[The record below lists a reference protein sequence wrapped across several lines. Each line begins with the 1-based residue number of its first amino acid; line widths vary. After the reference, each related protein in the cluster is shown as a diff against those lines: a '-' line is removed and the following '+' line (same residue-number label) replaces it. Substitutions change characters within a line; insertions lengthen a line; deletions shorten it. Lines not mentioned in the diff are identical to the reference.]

1 MLNNEPLERRTHDE
15 TSGDL
20 MLIKTAFDSV
30 IKMSKLLNKDP
41 EFAAKLEEQLQQLSP
56 PIKIGAGGQ
65 IQEWANPY
73 WEQPGQRHMTHL
85 ICLYPFNMISPVTTP
100 EYARAAMK
108 SLDTRG
114 YGNTTSWSHGWRSCL
129 AARLFNG
136 DIAIKQLYHQM
147 YNHVPSEGDNLFTIH
162 NLIVNDGNLSA
173 AAGIVEML
181 MQSHAGF
188 IHLLP
193 ALPKLLPE
201 GEVRGLKA
209 RGDNTVDMQWKDGA
223 LVSARIH
230 SGQGGTCRVLYGH
243 QMLELK
249 IGAGKSVRLT
259 LADFAKGKTID
270 YEKPQTKGT
279 IQAIK
284 VK

>member
-1 MLNNEPLERRTHDE
+1 
-15 TSGDL
+15 
-20 MLIKTAFDSV
+20 
-30 IKMSKLLNKDP
+30 MSHLL
-41 EFAAKLEEQLQQLSP
+41 
-56 PIKIGAGGQ
+56 G
-65 IQEWANPY
+65 
-73 WEQPGQRHMTHL
+73 
-85 ICLYPFNMISPVTTP
+85 LYPFHMISPVTTP
-100 EYARAAMK
+100 EYAKAAMK
-108 SLDTRG
+108 SMDNRG
-114 YGNTTSWSHGWRSCL
+114 YGGTTSWSYGWRACL
-129 AARLFNG
+129 ATRLFQG
-136 DIAIKQLYHQM
+136 DLAIKLVYDQM
-147 YNHVPSEGDNLFTIH
+147 YHHLPEGANMFTIH
-162 NLIVNDGNLSA
+162 NLPLNDGNLSA

-181 MQSHAGF
+181 VQSHSGF

-249 IGAGKSVRLT
+249 IGAGKSVSLT
-259 LADFAKGKTID
+259 LADFAKGETID

>member
-1 MLNNEPLERRTHDE
+1 M
-15 TSGDL
+15 
-20 MLIKTAFDSV
+20 
-30 IKMSKLLNKDP
+30 
-41 EFAAKLEEQLQQLSP
+41 
-56 PIKIGAGGQ
+56 
-65 IQEWANPY
+65 
-73 WEQPGQRHMTHL
+73 
-85 ICLYPFNMISPVTTP
+85 
-100 EYARAAMK
+100 
-108 SLDTRG
+108 
-114 YGNTTSWSHGWRSCL
+114 
-129 AARLFNG
+129 
-136 DIAIKQLYHQM
+136 
-147 YNHVPSEGDNLFTIH
+147 
-162 NLIVNDGNLSA
+162 
-173 AAGIVEML
+173 
-181 MQSHAGF
+181 
-188 IHLLP
+188 
-193 ALPKLLPE
+193 
-201 GEVRGLKA
+201 RGLKA